1 MNTTIWVA
9 QGLLAAVFLAAGLL
23 KLTNTRAALKDKTP
37 YVEDFTDSQ
46 VKAIGTLELLGAI
59 GVVLPAAL
67 KILPALTP
75 IAACGQALMME
86 EPRRPRRYAGG
97 EYAHVP
103 LEPSSS
109 SPSPSLSPSSDSAR
123 TRSSTAATQARSASS
138 TFGMA

>member
-1 MNTTIWVA
+1 MNTTIWIA

-46 VKAIGTLELLGAI
+46 VKTIGTLEVLGAI
-59 GVVLPAAL
+59 GVVLPGAL

-75 IAACGQALMME
+75 IAACGQALMMVAAAATLI
-86 EPRRPRRYAGG
+86 RRG

-103 LEPSSS
+103 LNVVI
-109 SPSPSLSPSSDSAR
+109 
-123 TRSSTAATQARSASS
+123 
-138 TFGMA
+138 FGLAVFVAVERFGAYAL